1 VGLVFQFPEEQL
13 FEETVF
19 ADIAFGPRNL
29 GVAPEELNQRVRW
42 AMEAVGLDYD
52 ELHQRSPFNLSG
64 GQMRRVAIAGVLA
77 MQPRILILD
86 EPTAGLDPQ
95 GRDELFQQIRDLWR
109 KLNLTV
115 VLVSHHLTEMAA
127 LAQRLVVLYQGRKI
141 LDGPPGRVFEN
152 VEQLREIG
160 LGVPVDL
167 LTEEDA
173 AKSIAKAWFLR
184 QNSLTQKAT

>member
-1 VGLVFQFPEEQL
+1 
-13 FEETVF
+13 
-19 ADIAFGPRNL
+19 
-29 GVAPEELNQRVRW
+29 
-42 AMEAVGLDYD
+42 
-52 ELHQRSPFNLSG
+52 
-64 GQMRRVAIAGVLA
+64 MRRVAIAVLA

-95 GRDELFQQIRDLWR
+95 DGRIVSADPDLWR

-141 LDGPPGRVFEN
+141 LDGPPGRVFEKCGTA
-152 VEQLREIG
+152 REIG
-160 LGVPVDL
+160 LGVPLVTEVLSQLRERGWLPVDL